1 MDSLASQGMLFADG
15 HSSSGVCSPSRYTLL
30 TGRYHWRSSLQ
41 KGIVGRWK
49 EGLIAPDQLTIG
61 SLAKQ
66 AGYKTACIGKW
77 HLGWDWNLS
86 EDDLKLFN
94 AGGYGDDKNVQATDA
109 HRAAWERVFSQPIAG
124 GPISRGFDYYFG
136 TDVPN
141 WPPFCFIEN
150 DRSVGI
156 PSEFLPARLFENNQA
171 SAQGPALKD
180 WTLEPILPALAD
192 KVEWYLKKES
202 KTPEPFLLYMPLT
215 SPHTPLSV
223 NKEWLGKSGLGLYAD
238 FVMETD
244 AIVGRVLQALEDSGQ
259 AENTLVMFTSDNGCA
274 PYIGVDELEE
284 KGHYASGPLRGYK
297 SDTWEGGHRVPFIIR
312 WPGIVKPKT
321 TNDQLIHQADILAT
335 LADVLDVSLPEGSG
349 ADSFSMMPLLKGY
362 NGPIRMNAV
371 SCSGPGLP
379 SFRAGD
385 WKLIPGAGSG
395 GWSRGGD
402 EDPIQLYNLAD
413 DLGETN
419 NLATTYPEKVKAMQ
433 DQFEELI
440 AHGRSTPGKPLIN
453 DVEVV
458 RYPN

>member
-1 MDSLASQGMLFADG
+1 MKSISFVFRFHSLVALTIFSCTLYSQNPERPNILIIYADDLGYGDVQCYNQGRGKIPTPHMDSLASQGMLFADG

-171 SAQGPALKD
+171 SAQGQRSR
-180 WTLEPILPALAD
+180 T
-192 KVEWYLKKES
+192 
-202 KTPEPFLLYMPLT
+202 
-215 SPHTPLSV
+215 
-223 NKEWLGKSGLGLYAD
+223 
-238 FVMETD
+238 
-244 AIVGRVLQALEDSGQ
+244 
-259 AENTLVMFTSDNGCA
+259 
-274 PYIGVDELEE
+274 
-284 KGHYASGPLRGYK
+284 GH
-297 SDTWEGGHRVPFIIR
+297 
-312 WPGIVKPKT
+312 
-321 TNDQLIHQADILAT
+321 
-335 LADVLDVSLPEGSG
+335 
-349 ADSFSMMPLLKGY
+349 
-362 NGPIRMNAV
+362 
-371 SCSGPGLP
+371 
-379 SFRAGD
+379 
-385 WKLIPGAGSG
+385 
-395 GWSRGGD
+395 
-402 EDPIQLYNLAD
+402 
-413 DLGETN
+413 
-419 NLATTYPEKVKAMQ
+419 
-433 DQFEELI
+433 
-440 AHGRSTPGKPLIN
+440 
-453 DVEVV
+453 
-458 RYPN
+458 